1 MRWKE
6 SKRNKKNKRMK
17 KKTDGNKASK
27 QEVMER
33 NVKSVM
39 VKNNR

>member
-1 MRWKE
+1 
-6 SKRNKKNKRMK
+6 MK